1 MSLKKGLSV
10 SMAAV
15 MSVGMVASV
24 SSTSE
29 AATADKIIGSGRH
42 ETAVKISQKGW
53 KSAENAIIV
62 NDSAIADALAATP
75 FAKNINAPILL
86 TGKNSLNAKTKAELE
101 RLGVKN
107 VYIIGGEAVLP
118 SNIEEN
124 LSSEGYNVERI
135 KGNTRE
141 ETAIKI
147 AEKLSEKVDIKEVA
161 VVNGVTGLADAVSVS
176 AAAAQNNMAIILS
189 NKKSGINAS
198 KEFIKKEGIKKS
210 YIIGGTAAV
219 SQNVQNSLPNPERIS
234 GGNRNITNAKVINKF
249 YSAKNLNN
257 IYVAKDGSKSSSQLV
272 DALAVGVLAAKE
284 KSPVLIASNELALSQ
299 KGIFNGKK
307 FKKIVQVGG
316 NGNEKAFAE
325 ANNIQKG
332 KIKTGKRIQSLY
344 CKNAWY
350 DINDNNKKIVF
361 TKDTFNGHPCKVI
374 STPDKYKCVFE
385 VYEGNSVKKY
395 KIDGMTE
402 LGVMFCKYNEE
413 KGKFE
418 PSSLL
423 TESPMKNGFE
433 KCYGTWIN
441 DFTGDKLEVTKNSI
455 NGYSYKVIKS
465 DYDEGTYIYI
475 IEADV
480 DGYNL
485 EMKFEYEMTG
495 NIFLSAYNPE
505 IGEYEDLGVYM
516 QL

>member
-86 TGKNSLNAKTKAELE
+86 TGKNSLNGKTKAELE

-284 KSPVLIASNELALSQ
+284 KSPVLIVSRELAKEQNNLV
-299 KGIFNGKK
+299 KNKK
-307 FKKIVQVGG
+307 FKHVVQVGG
-316 NGNEKAFAE
+316 NGNEDATIAVELRQGMKV
-325 ANNIQKG
+325 G
-332 KIKTGKRIQSLY
+332 LPDYLCRR
-344 CKNAWY
+344 WY
-350 DINDNNKKIVF
+350 QLDDGGYLEI
-361 TKDTFNGHPCKVI
+361 TKDTYNGC
-374 STPDKYKCVFE
+374 KYKL
-385 VYEGNSVKKY
+385 VK
-395 KIDGMTE
+395 
-402 LGVMFCKYNEE
+402 VE
-413 KGKFE
+413 KGKYIIDAYE
-418 PSSLL
+418 DD
-423 TESPMKNGFE
+423 GF
-433 KCYGTWIN
+433 KIRYMIYTTNQDRDAIMLYMYN
-441 DFTGDKLEVTKNSI
+441 EVT
-455 NGYSYKVIKS
+455 GYYTGGMDLYSE
-465 DYDEGTYIYI
+465 DY
-475 IEADV
+475 
-480 DGYNL
+480 L
-485 EMKFEYEMTG
+485 E
-495 NIFLSAYNPE
+495 I
-505 IGEYEDLGVYM
+505 
-516 QL
+516 

>member
-1 MSLKKGLSV
+1 
-10 SMAAV
+10 MAAV

-86 TGKNSLNAKTKAELE
+86 TGKNSLNGKTKAELK

-234 GGNRNITNAKVINKF
+234 GGNRNITI
-249 YSAKNLNN
+249 
-257 IYVAKDGSKSSSQLV
+257 IR
-272 DALAVGVLAAKE
+272 
-284 KSPVLIASNELALSQ
+284 
-299 KGIFNGKK
+299 
-307 FKKIVQVGG
+307 
-316 NGNEKAFAE
+316 
-325 ANNIQKG
+325 
-332 KIKTGKRIQSLY
+332 RI
-344 CKNAWY
+344 
-350 DINDNNKKIVF
+350 
-361 TKDTFNGHPCKVI
+361 
-374 STPDKYKCVFE
+374 
-385 VYEGNSVKKY
+385 
-395 KIDGMTE
+395 
-402 LGVMFCKYNEE
+402 
-413 KGKFE
+413 
-418 PSSLL
+418 
-423 TESPMKNGFE
+423 
-433 KCYGTWIN
+433 
-441 DFTGDKLEVTKNSI
+441 
-455 NGYSYKVIKS
+455 
-465 DYDEGTYIYI
+465 
-475 IEADV
+475 
-480 DGYNL
+480 
-485 EMKFEYEMTG
+485 
-495 NIFLSAYNPE
+495 
-505 IGEYEDLGVYM
+505 
-516 QL
+516 